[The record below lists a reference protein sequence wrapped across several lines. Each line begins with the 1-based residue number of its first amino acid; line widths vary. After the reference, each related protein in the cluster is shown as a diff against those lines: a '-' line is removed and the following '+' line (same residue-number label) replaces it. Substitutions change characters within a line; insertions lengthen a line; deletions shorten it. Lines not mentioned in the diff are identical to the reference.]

1 MPLLMRYES
10 WTCWWANKSTEYFH
24 VNYCNYFTVIEQFWL
39 WDCVYKYIS
48 SILLQ
53 CPCLFILHL
62 PAMLRFDKR
71 KICVAKPMTTKIE
84 ISNLD
89 RMKIESRSK
98 VMKSPYRG
106 RFFFFNFMCFIV
118 CSSSTYVNNWTHHDD
133 VRKAWQKCEGK
144 REFNLRWWT
153 YLLQSKR
160 EVKKAT

>member
-71 KICVAKPMTTKIE
+71 KLCVAKPMTTKIE

-89 RMKIESRSK
+89 RMKIESNEIQGHEVSLSRTIFFLQFY
-98 VMKSPYRG
+98 VFHRL
-106 RFFFFNFMCFIV
+106 FFFNLCKQLNTSWRCQESLTKV
-118 CSSSTYVNNWTHHDD
+118 W
-133 VRKAWQKCEGK
+133 RQK
-144 REFNLRWWT
+144 RI
-153 YLLQSKR
+153 
-160 EVKKAT
+160 